1 MNPLGLNAPQFPGMQ
16 TGKMKSVDEVRD
28 LIKKQRRVKGF
39 QFNVPNGQSQQN
51 LQISGTARILL
62 GIQLLPV
69 AAGTDTFIQGFKE
82 LANVSF
88 KVNNEIIIESLN
100 PSFVTNYSNDE
111 EFMQSRARF
120 RYSDEITISFTNS
133 GNRSLRYCN
142 LLYLRYGNAKTRGMD
157 IVRQSVF

>member
-39 QFNVPNGQSQQN
+39 TFSVPNGQSQQN

-69 AAGTDTFIQGFKE
+69 DPGTDTFIQGFQRIT
-82 LANVSF
+82 NFSF
-88 KVNNEIIIESLN
+88 KVNNEIILESLN
-100 PSFVTNYSNDE
+100 PTFATNYANDG
-111 EFMQSRARF
+111 EFLAIPRPLSGT
-120 RYSDEITISFTNS
+120 DEITISFTNS
-133 GNRSLRYCN
+133 GATEVCAIAIY
-142 LLYLRYGNAKTRGMD
+142 Y
-157 IVRQSVF
+157 I

>member
-1 MNPLGLNAPQFPGMQ
+1 MNNLGLNAPQFPGMQ

-39 QFNVPNGQSQQN
+39 QFSVPNGQSQQN

-69 AAGTDTFIQGFKE
+69 NPGTDTFIQGFQSIS
-82 LANVSF
+82 NISF

-100 PSFVTNYSNDE
+100 PTFVTNYSNDE
-111 EFMQSRARF
+111 EFMPIPRPLSGTDQ
-120 RYSDEITISFTNS
+120 ITINFTNS
-133 GNRSLRYCN
+133 GATEVCAIAIY
-142 LLYLRYGNAKTRGMD
+142 Y
-157 IVRQSVF
+157 I